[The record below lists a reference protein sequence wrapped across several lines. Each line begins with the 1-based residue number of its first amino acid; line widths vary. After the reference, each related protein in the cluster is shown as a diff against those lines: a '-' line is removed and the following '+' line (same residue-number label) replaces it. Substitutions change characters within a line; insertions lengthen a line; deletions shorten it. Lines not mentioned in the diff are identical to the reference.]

1 VTLCIAWK
9 QKGTIHL
16 ASDSRLTIAR
26 NSYADVGIKVLALPY
41 RILQPANQNSSQ
53 VREVAYQGQLGMCFA
68 GSAVNSL
75 MIKES
80 VAAVLQ
86 DLQYAPGY
94 TDVSLKGISE
104 FIFKAYTLISKE
116 ICKTS
121 AGQKGIADFIV
132 CGQCPSSGSL
142 RAFKFTTDMNNVNSL
157 AEVLVDSKHEFL
169 GSGATHVNQSAPL
182 VRDIDY
188 LSLLRDI
195 ICDDSIPSVGGNI
208 QYGALQNNGFKIFGI
223 VEFNNG
229 VHYWRGAL
237 DMNSDYF
244 MSGHSDLIPG
254 ISYIDPFNT
263 FGSSSAV

>member
-1 VTLCIAWK
+1 MTLCIAWK
-9 QKGTIHL
+9 PEEAIHL
-16 ASDSRLTIAR
+16 ASDSRLTIAS

-41 RILQPANQNSSQ
+41 RILQPANQDQSQ
-53 VREVAYQGQLGMCFA
+53 AREVAYQGPLGMCFA

-94 TDVSLKGISE
+94 TDVSLKGICE
-104 FIFKAYTLISKE
+104 FIFKAYKLISKE
-116 ICKTS
+116 ICKTA
-121 AGQKGIADFIV
+121 AGHKGIADFIV
-132 CGQCPSSGSL
+132 CGQCPSSRSL
-142 RAFKFTTDMNNVNSL
+142 RAFKFTTDMNNVHSL
-157 AEVLVDSKHEFL
+157 DEVLVNSKHEFL
-169 GSGATHVNQSAPL
+169 GSGAAHVNQGATL
-182 VRDIDY
+182 VRNIDY
-188 LSLLRDI
+188 LTLLRDI

-208 QYGALQNNGFKIFGI
+208 QYGTLHNNGFRIFGI

-237 DMNSDYF
+237 DMNSEYF
-244 MSGHSDLIPG
+244 MSGHSDLISG
-254 ISYIDPFNT
+254 ISYIDPFDT